1 MTPEQ
6 IEQSAA
12 AIWKA
17 RTTGVPIAALLNGAM
32 PQNRADGYAVQQA
45 LARLSGQQ
53 PYGWKIAA
61 TSAAGQRHIGVDGPI
76 AGRLFINHVL
86 PMSMPIS
93 LTGNGMKV
101 GEAEFAFRMAAD
113 LPPRGTPYRVDEVL
127 ANVGALYP
135 AIELPDSRF
144 IEFAKVGGPS
154 LIADNAC
161 AHEFVL
167 GDEVKTDWRS
177 LDLAKHRVT
186 VTCNGASNC
195 EGFGANALGDPRI
208 ALTWLANEL
217 NTYGLMLRAGETITT
232 GTCVVPFALQAGKHY
247 TADYGVLG
255 AATVAIKD

>member
-17 RTTGVPIAALLNGAM
+17 RTTTVPIAAELGGTM
-32 PQNRADGYAVQQA
+32 PQNRAEGYAVQQA

-61 TSAAGQRHIGVDGPI
+61 TSGAGQKHIGVDGPL
-76 AGRLFINHVL
+76 AGRLFINRVL
-86 PMSMPIS
+86 PTSMPIS

-101 GEAEFAFRMAAD
+101 GEAEFAFRMAGD
-113 LPPRGTPYRVDEVL
+113 LPPRGKPYGVDEVV

-144 IEFAKVGGPS
+144 IDYQKAGAAS

-167 GDEVKTDWRS
+167 GDEVKTGWRS
-177 LDLAKHRVT
+177 LDLSQHRVR
-186 VTCNGASNC
+186 VTCNGALSC
-195 EGFGANALGDPRI
+195 EGIGADVLGDPRI

-232 GTCVVPFALQAGKHY
+232 GTCVVPFALEPGKRY
-247 TADYGVLG
+247 GADFGLLG
-255 AATVAIKD
+255 SVNITCKA

>member
-12 AIWKA
+12 AIWQA
-17 RTTGVPIAALLNGAM
+17 RTTGVPIAALPGGTK
-32 PQNRADGYAVQQA
+32 PQNRAEGYAVQQA

-53 PYGWKIAA
+53 PFGWKIAA
-61 TSAAGQRHIGVDGPI
+61 TSSAGQKHIGVEGPLG
-76 AGRLFINHVL
+76 GRLFINRVL

-113 LPPRGTPYRVDEVL
+113 LPPRGKPYGVDEVL
-127 ANVGALYP
+127 AHVSALYP

-144 IEFAKVGGPS
+144 VDFVKVGGAS

-161 AHEFVL
+161 AHEFIL
-167 GDEVKTDWRS
+167 GDEVKIDWRS
-177 LDLAKHRVT
+177 FDLAQHRMS
-186 VTCNGASNC
+186 VTCNGTPNC
-195 EGFGANALGDPRI
+195 EGIGANALGDPRI

-217 NTYGLMLRAGETITT
+217 NTYNLMLRAGETITT
-232 GTCVVPFALQAGKHY
+232 GTCVVPFALEAGKRY
-247 TADYGVLG
+247 SADFGELG
-255 AATVAIKD
+255 SVNIVCKA